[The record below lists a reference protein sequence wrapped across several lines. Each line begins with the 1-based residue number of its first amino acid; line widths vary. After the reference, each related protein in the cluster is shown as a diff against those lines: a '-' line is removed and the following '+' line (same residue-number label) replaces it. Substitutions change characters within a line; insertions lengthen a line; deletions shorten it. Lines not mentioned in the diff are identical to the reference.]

1 MEHYFLKRRKDLYTY
16 LEKGFLKTIQ
26 EDFQSIFP
34 NNRNLNF
41 VFFLVLT
48 GFVKSR
54 LLIQTSL

>member
-16 LEKGFLKTIQ
+16 LEKGFLKTILK
-26 EDFQSIFP
+26 IF
-34 NNRNLNF
+34 NQYSLITEILTF

>member
-26 EDFQSIFP
+26 EDIQSIFP